1 MRIQFAII
9 LFGVIALDEG
19 GRADNFAMARGILQV
34 ERKLTADDNYN
45 EDMGN
50 RKLWM
55 KRIPQCSPRKNGLQE
70 IGQTRD

>member
-55 KRIPQCSPRKNGLQE
+55 K
-70 IGQTRD
+70 

>member
-19 GRADNFAMARGILQV
+19 GRVDNFVMARDILQV
-34 ERKLTADDNYN
+34 ESKLTADDNYN

-55 KRIPQCSPRKNGLQE
+55 KRIPQRSLRKNGLQE
-70 IGQTRD
+70 LGKTRD